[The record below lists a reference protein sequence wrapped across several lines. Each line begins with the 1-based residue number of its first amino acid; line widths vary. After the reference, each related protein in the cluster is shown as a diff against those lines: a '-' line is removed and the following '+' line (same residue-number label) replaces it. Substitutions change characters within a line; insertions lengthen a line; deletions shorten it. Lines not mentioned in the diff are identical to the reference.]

1 MLCGHDA
8 ERADLFGSAVVQL
21 LFVSGREFSIEGL
34 REKLRELF
42 VQEPD
47 ATVRAAAS
55 VGSFELL
62 QVLLKTMS
70 KLEKLGLRLDMRAGG
85 VRITTAEVRPPAL
98 RNYFA
103 ALAEQAKAERTAGPE
118 SQEAEEGPL
127 SAVGLEVLVC
137 IASKQPL
144 SLPEINGYFS
154 TDKRSVVHRLQHL
167 GLVDCRTA
175 GENGRTVWM
184 TTGEFLRRFNLQS
197 LHRFGAVVVG
207 NPRSGCLNVQQ
218 ARSIKSDAC
227 APPRRSPRQPRQR
240 SASAKTRA
248 CHPRQTRAST
258 AARRHATGKAPA

>member
-1 MLCGHDA
+1 MTPSETTFL
-8 ERADLFGSAVVQL
+8 ERAVVQI

-34 REKLRELF
+34 REKLRDLF

-47 ATVRAAAS
+47 ATLRAAAS

-62 QVLLKTMS
+62 QILLKATQ

-85 VRITTAEVRPPAL
+85 VRLTTAEVRPPAL

-103 ALAEQAKAERTAGPE
+103 ALAEQIKIERANG
-118 SQEAEEGPL
+118 QEGQEEEDGPL
-127 SAVGLEVLVC
+127 STTGLEVLAC
-137 IASKQPL
+137 IAFKQPL

-154 TDKRSVVHRLQHL
+154 TDKRSVVLRLQHL

-197 LHRFGAVVVG
+197 PTDLERLLAG
-207 NPRSGCLNVQQ
+207 NLAQ
-218 ARSIKSDAC
+218 AA
-227 APPRRSPRQPRQR
+227 
-240 SASAKTRA
+240 
-248 CHPRQTRAST
+248 
-258 AARRHATGKAPA
+258 